1 MALMSVAPP
10 AGAWIET
17 GNKTVTSTE
26 TGSRPPRARG
36 LKHAAASVG
45 ATELCLTLIHKYPEL
60 PNGVLATSSFPK
72 FKGKV
77 GIGFCFDPG
86 SLGEDM

>member
-1 MALMSVAPP
+1 MLFIVLSILRYPAQYASLLCPTALLA
-10 AGAWIET
+10 
-17 GNKTVTSTE
+17 
-26 TGSRPPRARG
+26 
-36 LKHAAASVG
+36 
-45 ATELCLTLIHKYPEL
+45 ELISHDIYHLTLTLIHKYPEL